1 MDAPHIRVGDRITVT
16 KAIVELTERQGR
28 LGTMLFTTAETRYV
42 NQLGQLAATQR
53 TTGISYATPAEEE

>member
-1 MDAPHIRVGDRITVT
+1 
-16 KAIVELTERQGR
+16 
-28 LGTMLFTTAETRYV
+28 MLFTTAETRYV